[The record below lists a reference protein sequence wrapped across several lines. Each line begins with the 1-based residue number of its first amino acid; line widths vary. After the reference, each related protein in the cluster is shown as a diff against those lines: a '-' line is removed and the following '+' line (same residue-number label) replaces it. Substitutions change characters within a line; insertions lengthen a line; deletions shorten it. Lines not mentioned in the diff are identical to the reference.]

1 MNEATLV
8 EAFRGIPR
16 RDSVR
21 IGAQI
26 GKLRKVCLGDQ
37 ALEAFFPE
45 SLDILLRLFNAPA
58 GAFWFRPFNAATL
71 FPVSRVGF
79 EQLTL
84 SSSCLSACEQM
95 VRGAWQALGPQVR
108 PIDHPFVAL
117 IGPIRDG
124 STSIGALQLVAD
136 GGDEAA
142 QQAKLPYA
150 RALAGVLSLIQPAIH
165 RRMQVGETSIREATD
180 RLAELADQLTGLQ
193 QSMRHAIDQT
203 LGQLRGASF
212 GSLEANQQFARVI
225 QELLDTH
232 GLRVECP
239 ECGTP
244 AILRCSKN
252 PRARDG
258 VFVFDHSLAGRRTFH
273 GGYTTLPVLQVVS
286 KPPRRGKT
294 LA

>member
-21 IGAQI
+21 VGVQV

-45 SLDILLRLFNAPA
+45 SLDILLRLFNASA

-79 EQLTL
+79 EQLAL
-84 SSSCLSACEQM
+84 SNSCLSDCEQM
-95 VRGAWQALGPQVR
+95 VRGAWQSLGPQVR
-108 PIDHPFVAL
+108 PIDRPFVSL

-124 STSIGALQLVAD
+124 STAIGALQLVAEC
-136 GGDEAA
+136 GDEDPQQPNVAYAKALSAA
-142 QQAKLPYA
+142 
-150 RALAGVLSLIQPAIH
+150 LSLIQPAIR

-180 RLAELADQLTGLQ
+180 RLAQLADQLTGLQ
-193 QSMRHAIDQT
+193 RSMRHAIDQT

-212 GSLEANQQFARVI
+212 GSLTANQRFTRVI
-225 QELLDTH
+225 QDLLETH
-232 GLRVECP
+232 GLRVVCP
-239 ECGTP
+239 ECGAA

-286 KPPRRGKT
+286 KPPRRGK
-294 LA
+294 AIR

>member
-21 IGAQI
+21 IGIQV
-26 GKLRKVCLGDQ
+26 GKLRKVCMGDQ

-45 SLDILLRLFNAPA
+45 ALDILLRLFHAPA
-58 GAFWFRPFNAATL
+58 GAFWFRPFNATTL
-71 FPVSRVGF
+71 FPISRVGF
-79 EQLTL
+79 EQLSL
-84 SSSCLSACEQM
+84 SNSCLSACEQM
-95 VRGAWQALGPQVR
+95 VRGAWQSLAPQVR
-108 PIDHPFVAL
+108 PIDRSFVSL

-136 GGDEAA
+136 SGGDKD
-142 QQAKLPYA
+142 QQPKLVYA
-150 RALAGVLSLIQPAIH
+150 RAMAGVLSLIQPAIH

-180 RLAELADQLTGLQ
+180 RLAQLADQLTGLQ

-212 GSLEANQQFARVI
+212 GSLEANQQFTRVI
-225 QELLDTH
+225 HELLETH
-232 GLRVECP
+232 GLRVVCP
-239 ECGTP
+239 ECGAA

-252 PRARDG
+252 PRTRDG
-258 VFVFDHSLAGRRTFH
+258 VFVFDHSVAGRRTFH

-286 KPPRRGKT
+286 KPPRRGKS

>member
-21 IGAQI
+21 ISVQV
-26 GKLRKVCLGDQ
+26 GKLRKVCLADQ
-37 ALEAFFPE
+37 SLEAFLAD

-71 FPVSRVGF
+71 CPVSRVGF
-79 EQLTL
+79 DRL
-84 SSSCLSACEQM
+84 SLSTSCLSACEQM

-108 PIDHPFVAL
+108 PIDRPFVSL

-124 STSIGALQLVAD
+124 TTSIGALQLVAD
-136 GGDEAA
+136 SGDQEAPQPDA
-142 QQAKLPYA
+142 AYG
-150 RALAGVLSLIQPAIH
+150 RALSGVLSLIQPAIH

-180 RLAELADQLTGLQ
+180 RLAQLADQLTGLQ
-193 QSMRHAIDQT
+193 LSMRSAIDQT

-212 GSLEANQQFARVI
+212 GSLQANQRFARVI
-225 QELLDTH
+225 QDLLETH
-232 GLRVECP
+232 GLRVVCP
-239 ECGTP
+239 ECGNP

-258 VFVFDHSLAGRRTFH
+258 VFVFDHSVAGRRTFH

-286 KPPRRGKT
+286 KPPRRGKST
-294 LA
+294 S